1 MSLSQGHVA
10 GQNFSL
16 TAPKVRTG
24 WPDHCQTG
32 QFENEIGFLQRVF
45 AEKPFPLCILFRI

>member
-16 TAPKVRTG
+16 TGVMSSRGFPKVRTG
-24 WPDHCQTG
+24 QPVHCRTG
-32 QFENEIGFLQRVF
+32 HFENEIGGGRKGLR
-45 AEKPFPLCILFRI
+45 